1 MESFVE
7 LGPLV
12 TPQDLNDKFLPI
24 IKNLVTDAT
33 EEEHRVQAA
42 QVLTHNSEEDKR
54 GTQRTCVYVGEI

>member
-12 TPQDLNDKFLPI
+12 TFQDLNEKFLSI
-24 IKNLVTDAT
+24 IKNLVKDTT

-42 QVLTHNSEEDKR
+42 QVH
-54 GTQRTCVYVGEI
+54 